1 MDVIIEKK
9 GKKDVCVHNTFF
21 FPFLSLSFNYTDIV
35 YISVFLLSAHIRNF
49 DWEIGHWIKKLP
61 ADFDRR
67 V

>member
-1 MDVIIEKK
+1 MYVYTIL
-9 GKKDVCVHNTFF
+9 FF